1 MLNIEDVISKNLNLI
16 KCKTILSYL
25 LLSSPKSSDAFSVQL
40 DDPERDVPLVEHD
53 DLVLVRTIV
62 DDVPEGEERRRAR
75 QNGRSPSRIA
85 WKKIDVLFIFDWQTV
100 FVDFQKSYFKR
111 LLDRMS
117 NCGQLK
123 LKESPL

>member
-1 MLNIEDVISKNLNLI
+1 M
-16 KCKTILSYL
+16 SYL

-85 WKKIDVLFIFDWQTV
+85 WKKIDVLFIFD
-100 FVDFQKSYFKR
+100 
-111 LLDRMS
+111 
-117 NCGQLK
+117 
-123 LKESPL
+123 